1 MFGEKNGNASLSTLA
16 GFTFPAVV
24 ASAPGAIVVARD
36 LLRDGADKNY
46 GKTT

>member
-1 MFGEKNGNASLSTLA
+1 MFAEKNENASPWILF

-24 ASAPGAIVVARD
+24 ASAPGAIVIARD
-36 LLRDGADKNY
+36 LSRDGADKNY

>member
-1 MFGEKNGNASLSTLA
+1 MFAEKNGNASPWILV

-36 LLRDGADKNY
+36 LSRDGADKNY